1 MKKKSKKRKVKK
13 ERKERKKIEKEI
25 NVRKRLLQVLQEPFL
40 LLYANSDK

>member
-1 MKKKSKKRKVKK
+1 MKRKSKKK

>member
-1 MKKKSKKRKVKK
+1 MRKKSKKRKVKK

>member
-1 MKKKSKKRKVKK
+1 MKKKSKKEKLKK

>member
-1 MKKKSKKRKVKK
+1 MKKKSKKEKYKK

>member
-1 MKKKSKKRKVKK
+1 LKKKSKKRK
-13 ERKERKKIEKEI
+13 KERKKIEKEI

>member
-1 MKKKSKKRKVKK
+1 LKKKSKKRKVKK